1 MNSALRKIISLEIM
15 QGSGNRLPPAEGRAP
30 DAELGTLLLLTR
42 DAEALEWAPRW
53 LTFSGFSV
61 ATADSVDGV
70 LEKAA
75 LQPRTL
81 VIVDAAMPDVE
92 HRKAYLRLRSQLRE
106 HTPILAL
113 CMNQRESRE
122 VRESGKADAV
132 ERPFQW
138 DKIARFARRE
148 AEAAELR
155 SKLEHTTRALK
166 IARLNAADAERNLA
180 EMRGIDSLT
189 ELPNRE
195 LFRSLLQR
203 AISGAPAGETTGILV
218 VGIDRFRQVNATVG
232 HEAGNAII
240 CQFAER
246 LRNRLQD
253 HDVVGGD
260 AGTTLT
266 AAGGR
271 IGGVRFGLVLS
282 RAGVDDLV
290 RLRDAFQSDMEQPF
304 EVNGQS
310 VYLSATM
317 GAALFPIDASNG
329 DQLLECAEHAMC
341 AAKDAGS
348 SFRFFNKAT
357 DAAGRRALRI
367 ETMMRQALVN
377 DELRLAYQPIM
388 HREGPEVVAAEALLR
403 WDHPVEGPISP
414 AEFVPAAERSGL
426 MVRIG
431 DFVLREA
438 VRQIRRWQD
447 EGLPRIRVAVNLSLC
462 QLADGNV
469 VPLVQELLE
478 RHDVEPELL
487 ELELSERGVLNQG
500 PEIVAVV
507 RELKELGVRI
517 SIDDFGSGNS
527 AISYLKDLPVDVVKI
542 DRSYVSG
549 PGRSERDE
557 AIGAGMVALA
567 KRLDATVV
575 AEGVENE
582 AQLERVRDWGC
593 DEVQGFHY
601 SEAVTPARLASRLVM
616 AGREPVRAAASRMR
630 DRGRVPRLRT
640 LSLPGTC

>member
-15 QGSGNRLPPAEGRAP
+15 QGSGNRLPPAAGGAP
-30 DAELGTLLLLTR
+30 EAELGTLLLLSR
-42 DAEALEWAPRW
+42 DAEALEWGPRW
-53 LTFSGFSV
+53 LSFSGFSV
-61 ATADSVDGV
+61 EKVESVQDV
-70 LEKAA
+70 IAKAA
-75 LQPRTL
+75 KQTRTL
-81 VIVDAAMPDVE
+81 VIVDASMTGTFGE
-92 HRKAYLRLRSQLRE
+92 KAYRQLRSELTE
-106 HTPILAL
+106 YTPILAL
-113 CMNQRESRE
+113 CTNQRETRE
-122 VRESGKADAV
+122 VSESGKADAV
-132 ERPFQW
+132 ERPFHW
-138 DKIARFARRE
+138 EKISRFARRE

-203 AISGAPAGETTGILV
+203 AISGAPVGETTGILV
-218 VGIDRFRQVNATVG
+218 VGVDRFRQVNTTVG
-232 HEAGNAII
+232 HEAGNAILF
-240 CQFAER
+240 QFAER

-253 HDVVGGD
+253 HYVVGGD
-260 AGTTLT
+260 AGMTLT

-290 RLRDAFQSDMEQPF
+290 RLRDAIQSDMEQPF

-317 GAALFPIDASNG
+317 GAALFPIDAANG

-367 ETMMRQALVN
+367 ESMMRQALVN

-388 HREGPEVVAAEALLR
+388 HGNRAEVVAAEALLR

-431 DFVLREA
+431 EFVLREA
-438 VRQIRRWQD
+438 VSQIRRWQD
-447 EGLPRIRVAVNLSLC
+447 EELPRIRVAVNLSLC

-469 VPLVQELLE
+469 VALVRELLE

-500 PEIVAVV
+500 PEIVAIVQ
-507 RELKELGVRI
+507 ELKQLGVRI

-582 AQLERVRDWGC
+582 AQLDRVRDWGC
-593 DEVQGFHY
+593 DEVQGFYY
-601 SEAVTPARLASRLVM
+601 SEAVTPARFASRLVK
-616 AGREPVRAAASRMR
+616 AGRAAVRAEPSRKQ
-630 DRGRVPRLRT
+630 DRAPMPRLRT